1 MIDFRYHI
9 VSLIAVFLA
18 LAVGVILGAGPLGGT
33 FGEQL
38 TAQVETLR
46 QEKEALRIELEDAR
60 ADNEDLVTFVDS
72 AAAQLL
78 PGTLTDVGVTV
89 MELPEADS
97 DTVSTLLD
105 RVEQAGGQV
114 SGHVAAT
121 SRWTDPADQA
131 VRDQAAAEIRALMLI
146 PPADDATSEQVLG
159 HGLALALS
167 DRDPL
172 ASEAFSS
179 SAGAIYTVLLDAGL
193 IEEDTA
199 RTAPADVMLVVAPAP
214 LEDPGEAGD
223 ADAAALAIEVATV
236 AGFAG
241 QPAVLAGTDE
251 DATDLVDAVRND
263 PDGAAAVSTVDS
275 IDAVTGQVITP
286 LALAAVYRGVGVSH
300 YGLAPDVTAV
310 LPQLPELPDTSGE
323 DATEDPA
330 EDES

>member
-1 MIDFRYHI
+1 VIDFRYHI

-18 LAVGVILGAGPLGGT
+18 LAVGVVLGAGPLGGT

-46 QEKEALRIELEDAR
+46 QEKEALRIQLEDAR

-89 MELPEADS
+89 LELPEADS

-105 RVEQAGGQV
+105 RVEQGGGQI
-114 SGHVAAT
+114 SGRVAAT

-131 VRDQAAAEIRALMLI
+131 VRDQAAAEIRTLMLI
-146 PPADDATSEQVLG
+146 PPADATSEQVLG

-179 SAGAIYTVLLDAGL
+179 TAGAIYAVLLDAGL

-214 LEDPGEAGD
+214 LQDPGEAED

-236 AGFAG
+236 TGFAG
-241 QPAVLAGTDE
+241 QPAVLAGTDD

-310 LPQLPELPDTSGE
+310 LPQLPELPETSGE
-323 DATEDPA
+323 DPTEDPT
-330 EDES
+330 EDDS